1 MDGRCQHVKADG
13 TPCRATVQSGSTHC
27 FFHDPSRA
35 EEQREARRAGGRTRN
50 RRPDPGPVED
60 LPLATVQDVVALLS
74 KTIND
79 VRSGR
84 MEAKTGNAVA
94 VLVGQLL
101 AALRGGTLED
111 RIRRLEEDLA
121 DREHAGQS

>member
-13 TPCRATVQSGSTHC
+13 TPCRATAQSGSAHC

-35 EEQREARRAGGRTRN
+35 EERREARRAGARTRN
-50 RRPDPGPVED
+50 RRPDPDPVED
-60 LPLATVQDVVALLS
+60 VPLGAVADVVVLLG

-79 VRSGR
+79 VRAGR

-111 RIRRLEEDLA
+111 RIRRLEEELVGRD
-121 DREHAGQS
+121 HAGQS